1 VRVVYIPRT
10 HGMGMALW
18 QVCKLARGRLTD
30 GASVCGAR
38 VGPAAA
44 PCAHLAARHSF
55 RVWDAAGKLA
65 RGPSGGSVEE
75 AGRHGRLRCVCYKI
89 LYIVYVTNPKGATD
103 SP

>member
-1 VRVVYIPRT
+1 MRVVYIPRT

-65 RGPSGGSVEE
+65 RGPSGGS
-75 AGRHGRLRCVCYKI
+75 GYKI